1 MPSVCCGGK
10 NKIWL
15 QLFSAHPPLSYR
27 EQGQSEVRE
36 RNGRFMDQLEEE
48 FNLLYDGTYE
58 ALRRF
63 VLGRCASVS
72 EAEDILQTVN
82 MELYRHRRKGAVIR
96 RPEAYLYAVARHE
109 LTRQYGW
116 AALRRRQ
123 TDSLTAAQIWRQI
136 RELDPLTYRI
146 FMLYFCQDC
155 TLAQIA
161 DRLDCKESLVK
172 SRLYRALKRFRE
184 D

>member
-1 MPSVCCGGK
+1 
-10 NKIWL
+10 
-15 QLFSAHPPLSYR
+15 
-27 EQGQSEVRE
+27 
-36 RNGRFMDQLEEE
+36 MDQLEEE

-72 EAEDILQTVN
+72 EAEDILQTVY

-116 AALRRRQ
+116 AALRRRHVPVFTPDESEDFATLEKDFLCEEMPEDRL

-184 D
+184 DWEE